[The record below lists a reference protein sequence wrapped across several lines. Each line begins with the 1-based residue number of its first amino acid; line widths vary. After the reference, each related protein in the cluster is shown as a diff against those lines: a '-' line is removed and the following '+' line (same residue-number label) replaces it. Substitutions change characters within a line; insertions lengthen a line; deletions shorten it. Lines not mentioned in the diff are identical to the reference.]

1 MKTKLKTVGFWA
13 TLLSL
18 GWGFRLMLTQHLVWA
33 FNAPEEDL
41 SHGWLVPVVSL
52 YILLREGRA
61 VLASLDRDNRGKYA
75 AAALTLGL
83 LFWGFVGVRGAQL
96 RFEIVAFAG
105 LLWTVTWLFWGWGT
119 AKKTA
124 FPCAFLLFCIPL
136 NSFLDVITVHL
147 RLFATGSAFAILRA
161 FGADVIR
168 QGTMISNSVGSFAID
183 VASPC
188 SGLRSIF
195 ALMTLTAAYAYFFQP
210 TWGRRAALFL
220 SSIPLAILGNV
231 MRILTIVAVANWCDA
246 ETATGFYHDYSGF
259 VVFLVAVGCML
270 GLSALL
276 NRIFG
281 EASPPA
287 ATETHAAGPR
297 PALFVAMGAIV
308 MATMI
313 YQSCTPEPVL
323 TDAPEIALVDIPGYD
338 SRELGPS
345 ESELQTLPADTLIV
359 KRAYWNARAHFTV
372 SCVIGARS
380 KGSLHRPEL
389 CLPSQGFQMVRP
401 RTLKVGDRSWRIM
414 DIERGYGLAQGFA
427 YTFFN
432 QDGFGTSSHTR
443 RILRDTLDRSLKNRY
458 DRWVMVTVGAST
470 ADPVA
475 MREFLSKLEEV
486 IWKN

>member
-1 MKTKLKTVGFWA
+1 MKTKLKTAGFWLTIA
-13 TLLSL
+13 SL
-18 GWGFRLMLTQHLVWA
+18 FWGFQLMLTQHAVWA

-41 SHGWLVPVVSL
+41 SHGWLVPVVSI
-52 YILLREGRA
+52 YILLREGRSI
-61 VLASLDRDNRGKYA
+61 LASLDRDDRGKWW
-75 AAALTLGL
+75 AALLAL
-83 LFWGFVGVRGAQL
+83 FFLFWGFVGTRGAQL

-105 LLWTVTWLFWGWGT
+105 LLWTTVWLFWGWET

-124 FPCAFLLFCIPL
+124 FPFAFLLFCIPL

-147 RLFATGSAFAILRA
+147 RLFATSSAFVILKA
-161 FGADVIR
+161 CGADVVR
-168 QGTMISNSVGSFAID
+168 QGTMISDSVGSFAID

-210 TWGRRAALFL
+210 TWMRRGLLFL

-231 MRILTIVAVANWCDA
+231 MRILTIVAVASWCDA

-270 GLSALL
+270 GLSALM

-281 EASPPA
+281 EEVETEAPA
-287 ATETHAAGPR
+287 VHQTR
-297 PALFVAMGAIV
+297 PKPVLVGAMGLLTIAV
-308 MATMI
+308 MV
-313 YQSCTPEPVL
+313 YQAFTPDPIL
-323 TDAPEIALVDIPGYD
+323 TEAPQIEFREIAGFD
-338 SRELGPS
+338 SEELAPS
-345 ESELQTLPADTLIV
+345 ESELQTLPADTIIL
-359 KRAYWNARAHFTV
+359 KRTYRNARSAFTV

-401 RTLKVGDRSWRIM
+401 RTLKVGERSWRMM
-414 DIERGYGLAQGFA
+414 DLERGYGLPQGFA

-432 QDGFGTSSHTR
+432 QDGYGTSSHTG

-458 DRWVMVTVGAST
+458 DRWVMVTVGGST
-470 ADPVA
+470 ANPEA
-475 MREFLSKLEEV
+475 MREFLSRLEEV

>member
-210 TWGRRAALFL
+210 TWGRRA
-220 SSIPLAILGNV
+220 G
-231 MRILTIVAVANWCDA
+231 
-246 ETATGFYHDYSGF
+246 
-259 VVFLVAVGCML
+259 
-270 GLSALL
+270 
-276 NRIFG
+276 
-281 EASPPA
+281 
-287 ATETHAAGPR
+287 
-297 PALFVAMGAIV
+297 
-308 MATMI
+308 
-313 YQSCTPEPVL
+313 
-323 TDAPEIALVDIPGYD
+323 
-338 SRELGPS
+338 
-345 ESELQTLPADTLIV
+345 
-359 KRAYWNARAHFTV
+359 RAHV
-372 SCVIGARS
+372 
-380 KGSLHRPEL
+380 
-389 CLPSQGFQMVRP
+389 
-401 RTLKVGDRSWRIM
+401 
-414 DIERGYGLAQGFA
+414 
-427 YTFFN
+427 
-432 QDGFGTSSHTR
+432 
-443 RILRDTLDRSLKNRY
+443 
-458 DRWVMVTVGAST
+458 
-470 ADPVA
+470 
-475 MREFLSKLEEV
+475 
-486 IWKN
+486 

>member
-1 MKTKLKTVGFWA
+1 MKAKMKTVGFWITVA
-13 TLLSL
+13 SL
-18 GWGFRLMLTQHLVWA
+18 FWGFQLMLTQHLVWA
-33 FNAPEEDL
+33 FQAPEEDL
-41 SHGWLVPVVSL
+41 SHGWLVPVVAL
-52 YILLREGRA
+52 YILFREHRT
-61 VLASLDRDNRGKYA
+61 LFASLDRDNRGKCLA
-75 AAALTLGL
+75 AILTLGL
-83 LFWGFVGVRGAQL
+83 LFLGFVGTRGAQL

-105 LLWTVTWLFWGWGT
+105 LLWTVTWLFWGWGA
-119 AKKTA
+119 AKQVA

-147 RLFATGSAFAILRA
+147 RLFATGSAFAILKA

-168 QGTMISNSVGSFAID
+168 QGTMISNSAGSFAID

-210 TWGRRAALFL
+210 TWGRRAILFL
-220 SSIPLAILGNV
+220 ASIPLAILGNM
-231 MRILTIVAVANWCDA
+231 MRILTIVAVASWCDA

-276 NRIFG
+276 NRLFG
-281 EASPPA
+281 EDVPPKAVQIHPEGLKTSPVYV
-287 ATETHAAGPR
+287 
-297 PALFVAMGAIV
+297 FGAIV
-308 MATMI
+308 LAVMI
-313 YQSCTPEPVL
+313 YQSFTPEPVL
-323 TDAPEIALVDIPGYD
+323 TDAPEIVLTEIPGYD
-338 SRELGPS
+338 SQELEPS
-345 ESELQTLPADTLIV
+345 EPELQTLPADTIIV

-372 SCVIGARS
+372 SCVIGGRS

-401 RTLKVGDRSWRIM
+401 RTLSVGDRSWRMM

-432 QDGFGTSSHTR
+432 QDGYGTSSHTS

-470 ADPVA
+470 ANPET
-475 MREFLSKLEEV
+475 MREFLAKLEEV
-486 IWKN
+486 VWKN